1 MPWEITPK
9 ALLTSTCTKS
19 LADDIHSSPRTYP
32 AGDAIIEGYEV
43 GQARFPLGEPMLTA
57 PDDLL
62 LQLPGDGT
70 QNTLLHGLSRHRGE
84 ADCLRFPGS
93 SFLPFLQICILLP
106 PSSSRTPPSPRGQL
120 SIPGLSLFPPGS
132 QEGGL
137 GSENCTKEGTQHLH
151 LLSTPPLVPQGCAV
165 EEPSP
170 VPGSTPCSRPAAA
183 LRALAQRSAGVTHRS
198 HQQPSPSAHLRLQD
212 SAVHQRCESELECVQ
227 RGLSCV
233 PIAVHPSPCCVCCR
247 MGLHTSVQ
255 SAGSRRSC
263 SLVREHISSL
273 GSG

>member
-151 LLSTPPLVPQGCAV
+151 LLSTPPLVPQGTFLLPHQHSNWGFVSGTNVQQPRAARRSQERDSVQCCSMVHPQGTAH
-165 EEPSP
+165 
-170 VPGSTPCSRPAAA
+170 STVHCLQHRALPAALSTTRSTMHSLQHRSLPAA
-183 LRALAQRSAGVTHRS
+183 LRMAL
-198 HQQPSPSAHLRLQD
+198 P
-212 SAVHQRCESELECVQ
+212 AV
-227 RGLSCV
+227 
-233 PIAVHPSPCCVCCR
+233 PAAP
-247 MGLHTSVQ
+247 
-255 SAGSRRSC
+255 
-263 SLVREHISSL
+263 
-273 GSG
+273 